1 MKTDTV
7 ESLAPAATPLFA
19 PLALARMTL
28 KNRLFRSATYE
39 GYGDARG
46 FPRAELGGLYMD
58 LARGGVGTLITG
70 FAFVSQAGRAMQPAQ
85 CGIDEDEKVGAWK
98 AIVDRVKCEVP
109 DVRIVMQLAHTG
121 RQTRRENTGR
131 PVFGASSRRCSY
143 FRQRVAVLDD
153 RGVESVIGEF
163 GRAACRAR
171 QAGFDGVQ
179 VHAAHGYLVH
189 QFLSPWTN
197 TRADRWSD
205 RPLLLEETVR
215 AIRRTCGD
223 DYPVL
228 VKLSAADDNDPGIRV
243 DDTIRTVK
251 RLEICGVDAVEISYG
266 TMEFALNIIRGSCPV
281 DLVLRVN
288 PLFNRIPAFVRGLWK
303 RFRAGAYVARFIP
316 FEENYN
322 VAAAARIKAATS
334 LPVIAVGGIRTR
346 AGMMDCLIR
355 HGLDGL
361 SLCRPLIAE
370 PDWPLRLRIGA
381 SDRSRCTNCNLCTI
395 YCDSSRSLRCYRKR
409 EESPAGGSRG
419 SGSGREPDRALKTPG
434 GTERGCDPP

>member
-1 MKTDTV
+1 MHTDTR
-7 ESLAPAATPLFA
+7 EGRAPEVAPLFT
-19 PLALARMTL
+19 PLALTCMTL

-39 GYGDARG
+39 GFGDSRG
-46 FPRAELGGLYMD
+46 FPRAELGNLYTD
-58 LARGGVGTLITG
+58 LARGGVGTIITG
-70 FAFVSQAGRAMQPAQ
+70 FAFVSPAGRAMHPAQ
-85 CGIDEDEKVGAWK
+85 CGIDADDKVGAWK
-98 AIVDRVKCEVP
+98 TIVDKVKREVP
-109 DVRIVMQLAHTG
+109 DVRMVMQLAHTG
-121 RQTRRENTGR
+121 RQTRRESTGL
-131 PVFGASSRRCSY
+131 PVVGASSRRCSY
-143 FRQRVAVLDD
+143 FRQRVTVLDD
-153 RGVESVIGEF
+153 PAVESIIGEF
-163 GRAACRAR
+163 GRAAFRAR
-171 QAGFDGVQ
+171 QAGFDGAQ

-197 TRADRWSD
+197 TRTDRWSD
-205 RPLLLEETVR
+205 QPLFLAEIVR
-215 AIRRTCGD
+215 AIRRTCGE

-251 RLEICGVDAVEISYG
+251 RLENCGVDAVEISYG
-266 TMEFALNIIRGSCPV
+266 TMEIALNIIRGGCPV

-303 RFRAGAYVARFIP
+303 RFRAGSYVARFAP

-346 AGMMDCLIR
+346 AGMLDCLTR
-355 HGLDGL
+355 HGLDGV

-370 PDWPLRLRIGA
+370 PDWPLRLRHGL
-381 SDRSRCTNCNLCTI
+381 SDRSGCTNCNLCTI

-409 EESPAGGSRG
+409 KKGSTPA
-419 SGSGREPDRALKTPG
+419 PAT
-434 GTERGCDPP
+434 C